1 MFAKKIL
8 FLLLVVICMVSVIFA
23 QSKGNIVF
31 VSYQVDTKI
40 DPETNDYPDMPH
52 IYALEDEGYNVI
64 IFYNDSLSIA
74 SEATLDTL
82 YGADLIIM
90 GRSTPSPGYGDH
102 KQAWNDIT
110 TPILNLELWN
120 ARNNRLNWFNTTTMA
135 SIADD
140 GVVFN
145 ATIDVPDDPVFEGWD
160 TSAPIPWV
168 IGPYDAIG
176 VKEAGNG
183 TVLARMESDSTVLFV
198 RFEPGIE
205 FYEGSVDMPA
215 GLRTVIGN
223 GRDVSGAAPFDYY
236 NFTAES
242 EQIFLAEVARMV
254 ALGQSGSAVANR
266 ENPSSP
272 STFTLSQNYPNPFN
286 PNTTISFHLPTKS
299 SVLLRV
305 FDIQGQEITTLINGE
320 LETGSHSL
328 QWNAVNQPSG
338 VYFYQLST
346 SEGFS
351 QTKEMALLK

>member
-1 MFAKKIL
+1 MYAKKIL
-8 FLLLVVICMVSVIFA
+8 FLLLVVFCMVPVIFA

-64 IFYNDSLSIA
+64 IFYNDSLTVA
-74 SEATLDTL
+74 DQTTLDTL
-82 YGADLIIM
+82 YDADLIIM

-102 KQAWNDIT
+102 KQAWNDIP

-183 TVLARMESDSTVLFV
+183 TVLARMESDSTILFV
-198 RFEPGIE
+198 RFEPGVE
-205 FYEGSVDMPA
+205 FYDGSVDMPA
-215 GLRTVIGN
+215 GPRTVLGN

-236 NFTAES
+236 NFTPES

-254 ALGQSGSAVANR
+254 ALGQGGSAVKGR
-266 ENPSSP
+266 EITTSP
-272 STFTLSQNYPNPFN
+272 STFELSQNYPNPFN
-286 PNTTISFHLPTKS
+286 PTTTIPFNLPERS
-299 SVLLRV
+299 HVRLSLFNVL
-305 FDIQGQEITTLINGE
+305 GKEIREIVDGE
-320 LETGSHSL
+320 YDAGSHQIAFDAGNL
-328 QWNAVNQPSG
+328 AAG
-338 VYFYQLST
+338 IYVYKMETEKYTAAKKLAIV
-346 SEGFS
+346 
-351 QTKEMALLK
+351 K